1 MSINLYQNGLHKLD
15 DLIFKINKPLIGK
28 KGVHYQKLLKDWPQI
43 VGEYIGNFTIPMK
56 ISSIKHKN
64 ILANVL
70 HVAANNAAA
79 AIEMSYHIGVIK
91 EQVNVYFGYEYIQQ
105 VKLSQA
111 VFSTAN
117 PVGLKQR
124 DFSEEEVLKADKLT
138 QYYDQED
145 DIKNIL
151 IELAKNIAQRR

>member
-1 MSINLYQNGLHKLD
+1 M
-15 DLIFKINKPLIGK
+15 
-28 KGVHYQKLLKDWPQI
+28 
-43 VGEYIGNFTIPMK
+43 
-56 ISSIKHKN
+56 
-64 ILANVL
+64 
-70 HVAANNAAA
+70 
-79 AIEMSYHIGVIK
+79 
-91 EQVNVYFGYEYIQQ
+91 NVYFGYEYIQQ